1 MLKPSAHVIL
11 QLNRR
16 QGRNTET
23 KFASRIK
30 WDGGGGILVYD
41 AADRLSDR
49 VLLSAVEQLT
59 FESLPPASAHTQP
72 NPLRTDGAHAY
83 QRGGAIRTFNLADFL
98 A

>member
-16 QGRNTET
+16 QGRNTQT

-41 AADRLSDR
+41 AADKLSDR
-49 VLLSAVEQLT
+49 VLLSAVERLII
-59 FESLPPASAHTQP
+59 ESLPRASAYTQP
-72 NPLRTDGAHAY
+72 SL
-83 QRGGAIRTFNLADFL
+83 
-98 A
+98 